1 MNNENLSEII
11 EYLEKMHKYVL
22 ISRLD
27 MNTFKEYVDSLVT
40 LYEKKILNDYVILK
54 YANILSSAEVLLGS
68 EKIFVE
74 SAERLEELINQI
86 KYTKESI
93 HRYGLSMNNK
103 EYSLHMVKIAIKACK
118 TLEHMQSYVLEYRIS
133 QTSFIEYSSLLK
145 ILYNEH
151 FIDDEDILSYANSLL
166 NARVIIK
173 QEDIYNQTIEG
184 LSELV
189 LSIKGNLE
197 R

>member
-1 MNNENLSEII
+1 
-11 EYLEKMHKYVL
+11 
-22 ISRLD
+22 
-27 MNTFKEYVDSLVT
+27 
-40 LYEKKILNDYVILK
+40 
-54 YANILSSAEVLLGS
+54 
-68 EKIFVE
+68 
-74 SAERLEELINQI
+74 
-86 KYTKESI
+86 
-93 HRYGLSMNNK
+93 MNNK
-103 EYSLHMVKIAIKACK
+103 EYPLHMVKIVVRATK
-118 TLEHMQSYVLEYRIS
+118 TLERMQSYVLEYRIS

-173 QEDIYNQTIEG
+173 QEDIYNQTIEE

>member
-1 MNNENLSEII
+1 
-11 EYLEKMHKYVL
+11 
-22 ISRLD
+22 
-27 MNTFKEYVDSLVT
+27 
-40 LYEKKILNDYVILK
+40 
-54 YANILSSAEVLLGS
+54 
-68 EKIFVE
+68 
-74 SAERLEELINQI
+74 
-86 KYTKESI
+86 
-93 HRYGLSMNNK
+93 MNNK

-166 NARVIIK
+166 NANVIIK
-173 QEDIYNQTIEG
+173 QEDIYNQIIE
-184 LSELV
+184 ELNELI
-189 LSIKGNLE
+189 LSIKGNLG

>member
-86 KYTKESI
+86 RCSKESI

-133 QTSFIEYSSLLK
+133 QTSFIEYFSLLK
-145 ILYNEH
+145 TLYNEH
-151 FIDDEDILSYANSLL
+151 FIDDDNILSYANSLL
-166 NARVIIK
+166 NASVIIK
-173 QEDIYNQTIEG
+173 QGDIYNQIIQ
-184 LSELV
+184 ELNELI
-189 LSIKGNLE
+189 LSIKGNLG

>member
-1 MNNENLSEII
+1 
-11 EYLEKMHKYVL
+11 
-22 ISRLD
+22 
-27 MNTFKEYVDSLVT
+27 
-40 LYEKKILNDYVILK
+40 
-54 YANILSSAEVLLGS
+54 
-68 EKIFVE
+68 
-74 SAERLEELINQI
+74 
-86 KYTKESI
+86 
-93 HRYGLSMNNK
+93 MNNK
-103 EYSLHMVKIAIKACK
+103 EYPLHMVKIVVRATK
-118 TLEHMQSYVLEYRIS
+118 TLERMQSYVLEYRIS

-151 FIDDEDILSYANSLL
+151 FIDNEDILSYANSLL

-173 QEDIYNQTIEG
+173 QEDIYNQTMEE

>member
-145 ILYNEH
+145 TLYNEH

-173 QEDIYNQTIEG
+173 QEDIYNQTMEE

>member
-1 MNNENLSEII
+1 
-11 EYLEKMHKYVL
+11 
-22 ISRLD
+22 
-27 MNTFKEYVDSLVT
+27 
-40 LYEKKILNDYVILK
+40 
-54 YANILSSAEVLLGS
+54 
-68 EKIFVE
+68 
-74 SAERLEELINQI
+74 
-86 KYTKESI
+86 
-93 HRYGLSMNNK
+93 MNNK

-118 TLEHMQSYVLEYRIS
+118 TLERMQSYVLEYRIS

-173 QEDIYNQTIEG
+173 QEDIYNQTMEE

-189 LSIKGNLE
+189 LSIKSNLG